1 MYVPLWQGRRRLD
14 DLSDVISSVSIA
26 KTWIIKFGMG
36 KLFDQC
42 KKITKWSYTKIETDQ
57 RRALNGCLHSAW
69 WCNLGDFSYQRRKE
83 VITVSATRR
92 TRCKIIKS
100 GYRWQGLISCYKIP
114 TTAWQ
119 SYWISLLN
127 GSSIQGLLLICLY
140 INISLCE
147 SAMQF
152 YGRQQENC
160 TQFISLLHLHNSVF
174 NTQRRSNLILC
185 SSTGTDVHCL
195 KTVISLSAILR
206 QQAKSHKYWDW
217 TVEVACVFSKMWI
230 MPVEIP

>member
-1 MYVPLWQGRRRLD
+1 MYVPLWQVRRRLD

-42 KKITKWSYTKIETDQ
+42 KKITKWSYTKIDTDQ
-57 RRALNGCLHSAW
+57 RRALMNGCLHSAW

-100 GYRWQGLISCYKIP
+100 GYRWQGLIRCSKIP

-127 GSSIQGLLLICLY
+127 GSSIQSLLLICLY

-147 SAMQF
+147 SAVQF

-195 KTVISLSAILR
+195 KTVITVCR
-206 QQAKSHKYWDW
+206 RYWGNKRKATNTETGLW
-217 TVEVACVFSKMWI
+217 RWLVCSQKCE
-230 MPVEIP
+230 